1 VANTGEELVLRV
13 QSEPSKPPVHVT
25 DELMTALSTALKER
39 ASGILLSGI
48 GEDGVMGLGQ
58 IISGGGNAI
67 VQDPKTCLCSDTTA
81 LAAKK
86 YGLSPILPGSK
97 MAETIH
103 AHCQEAI
110 Q

>member
-1 VANTGEELVLRV
+1 
-13 QSEPSKPPVHVT
+13 
-25 DELMTALSTALKER
+25 MTSLSSVLKER

-48 GEDGVMGLGQ
+48 GEDGVMGIGQ

-67 VQDPKTCLCSDTTA
+67 VQDPKTCLCRDTTA

-86 YGLSPILPGSK
+86 YGLSPVLPGPR
-97 MAETIH
+97 MAETIRT
-103 AHCQEAI
+103 HCQASI